1 MILARPFLWPSE
13 CCRTFRRQTRLAL
26 ELAMRAKS
34 AADAHGARVHLE
46 DLRSVAERLW
56 LTNAAQRFPWDD
68 TCAGRSACGCCGAAF
83 LGNGVL
89 LRSVLKALGR
99 VLIGL
104 AFGRDEEPWQDS
116 SPRAG
121 AACRSPRKGRMKTN
135 VAERLIFLRAFGTHP
150 RLVGAVVPTSR
161 WAVVDML
168 DMADIQGAKS
178 VVELGAGTGV
188 FTQEILARLRQD
200 ARVVA
205 LERDPRLAGLLTKR
219 FQDPRL
225 EVKCGSA
232 EDLKSHLDGMT
243 VDVVVSG
250 LPFTSLKSD
259 VRDRILEQVMQ
270 ALAPEGVA
278 LVLQYTPIIQCQL
291 RRLFPSVKR
300 RVSLLNVP
308 PAFLFACSMRKP
320 TGAAN
325 GGRCQ

>member
-1 MILARPFLWPSE
+1 
-13 CCRTFRRQTRLAL
+13 
-26 ELAMRAKS
+26 
-34 AADAHGARVHLE
+34 
-46 DLRSVAERLW
+46 VAERVLPHVSPANKTRARARHEGQVRRGRAW
-56 LTNAAQRFPWDD
+56 RASSSGGSAVGRGTPLAYK
-68 TCAGRSACGCCGAAF
+68 CRSAF
-83 LGNGVL
+83 PLRRHVRRPVRL
-89 LRSVLKALGR
+89 WMLRSGVPRERRSSEVGFEGSGS

-121 AACRSPRKGRMKTN
+121 AACRSPRKGQMKTN

-243 VDVVVSG
+243 VDVVVSS

-270 ALAPEGVA
+270 ALAPKGVA